1 MSAAAKAAARPAER
15 LIVSLERLRLGLLWI
30 LGFSSG
36 IVFYE
41 PAPYEFLLVLAI
53 GAFALTGLK
62 IRAAH
67 IPLLLMMIGTVI
79 AYAIGVLP
87 VANREG
93 TVKWTVVS
101 IFLAVSSIFF
111 ALALAENT
119 MGRLRALTAG
129 YIAGAV
135 LVSLIGIA
143 AWFHVIPGSDLFLIN
158 ERVRSTFKDAN
169 VLGAYLVLPATIV
182 IGRLLT
188 GQYRSFIL
196 NAGIAGILTLGLL
209 FSFSRGAWAHFVGAT
224 ALLIILS
231 FVTAPTNK
239 ERVRIAA
246 FAAAGVAAA
255 IVLLGLILSIDAVA
269 TLFQERASLVQS
281 YDAGP
286 QGRFGRHIE
295 GFLLMLD
302 HPFGIGPM
310 QFTDYFTEDPHNS
323 FLNAFVAGGWIGGI
337 FHAMLVLTTLI
348 FGLREVFRRMPW
360 QRLYIAVYAT
370 FASEV
375 GESYIIDVQHWR
387 HFYLLIGVIWGL
399 IAVRQMSGRPAVAPA
414 AGGLYISPPQRSVA
428 QPG

>member
-1 MSAAAKAAARPAER
+1 LSVASESAAYPAGR
-15 LIVSLERLRLGLLWI
+15 LTISLERVRLGLLWT

-41 PAPYEFLLVLAI
+41 PAPYEFLLMLAI
-53 GAFALTGLK
+53 GAFAVTGLK

-67 IPLLLMMIGTVI
+67 VPLLIMMIGTII

-87 VANREG
+87 VANKDD

-101 IFLAVSSIFF
+101 IFLAVSSMFF

-119 MGRLRALTAG
+119 QGRLNALMAG

-143 AWFHVIPGSDLFLIN
+143 AWFHVIPGTDLFLIN
-158 ERVRSTFKDAN
+158 GRARSTFKDAN

-188 GQYRSFIL
+188 GQYRSFVL
-196 NAGIAGILTLGLL
+196 NAGIAGILSLGLL
-209 FSFSRGAWAHFVGAT
+209 FSFSRGAWAHFVGA
-224 ALLIILS
+224 LFIL
-231 FVTAPTNK
+231 VVLHLMTAPTVG
-239 ERVRIAA
+239 ERARVAV
-246 FAAAGVAAA
+246 FAAIGIALAV
-255 IVLLGLILSIDAVA
+255 VLLGLILSIDAVGA
-269 TLFQERASLVQS
+269 LFQERASLVQS

-286 QGRFGRHIE
+286 QGRFGRHVAGI
-295 GFLLMLD
+295 LLMLD

-323 FLNAFVAGGWIGGI
+323 FLNAFVAGGWLGGV
-337 FHAMLVLTTLI
+337 FHAMLVITTLI
-348 FGLREVFRRMPW
+348 FGLREVFRRSPW
-360 QRLYIAVYAT
+360 QRTYIAVFAT
-370 FASEV
+370 FAAEV

-399 IAVRQMSGRPAVAPA
+399 IAVREVTRRSAVAPDPA
-414 AGGLYISPPQRSVA
+414 GLYIPPPQRSVA

>member
-1 MSAAAKAAARPAER
+1 MSVASGPAAYPAGG
-15 LIVSLERLRLGLLWI
+15 LTISLERVRLGLLWI

-41 PAPYEFLLVLAI
+41 PAPYEFLLMLAI

-67 IPLLLMMIGTVI
+67 VPLLIMMIGTII

-87 VANREG
+87 VANRDG

-101 IFLAVSSIFF
+101 IFLAVSSLFF

-119 MGRLRALTAG
+119 QGRLNALMSG

-135 LVSLIGIA
+135 VVSLIGIA
-143 AWFHVIPGSDLFLIN
+143 AWFHVIPGADLFLIN
-158 ERVRSTFKDAN
+158 GRARSTFKDAN
-169 VLGAYLVLPATIV
+169 VLGAYLVLPVTIV

-188 GQYRSFIL
+188 GQYRSFVF
-196 NAGIAGILTLGLL
+196 NAAIAGILSLGLL
-209 FSFSRGAWAHFVGAT
+209 FSFSRGAWAHFVGA
-224 ALLIILS
+224 LFIL
-231 FVTAPTNK
+231 VILHLMTAPTIG
-239 ERVRIAA
+239 ERARVAA
-246 FAAAGVAAA
+246 FAAAGVAVAT
-255 IVLLGLILSIDAVA
+255 VLLGLILSIDAVGA
-269 TLFQERASLVQS
+269 LFQERASLVQS

-286 QGRFGRHIE
+286 QGRFGRHLE

-302 HPFGIGPM
+302 HPIGIGPM

-323 FLNAFVAGGWIGGI
+323 FLNAFVAGGWLGGV
-337 FHAMLVLTTLI
+337 FHAMLVVTTLI
-348 FGLREVFRRMPW
+348 FGLREVFHRTPW
-360 QRLYIAVYAT
+360 QRTYIAVFAA

-399 IAVRQMSGRPAVAPA
+399 IAVREFSRGHAVAPDPA
-414 AGGLYISPPQRSVA
+414 GLYIPPPQRSVA

>member
-1 MSAAAKAAARPAER
+1 LSLASEPVACPTGNL
-15 LIVSLERLRLGLLWI
+15 LISLERVRLGMLWL

-41 PAPYEFLLVLAI
+41 PAPYEFLLILAI
-53 GAFALTGLK
+53 GVFALTGLK

-67 IPLLLMMIGTVI
+67 IPLLILMIGTVI

-101 IFLAVSSIFF
+101 IFLAVSSLFF

-119 MGRLRALTAG
+119 EGRLKALTAG

-143 AWFHVIPGSDLFLIN
+143 AWFHVIPGGDLFLIN
-158 ERVRSTFKDAN
+158 GRARSTFKDAN

-188 GQYRSFIL
+188 GQYRSFIF
-196 NAGIAGILTLGLL
+196 NAGIAGILALGLL
-209 FSFSRGAWAHFVGAT
+209 FSFSRGAWAHFVGAI
-224 ALLIILS
+224 ALLVIFCLM
-231 FVTAPTNK
+231 TAPTNG
-239 ERVRIAA
+239 ERARVAA
-246 FAAAGVAAA
+246 FAAAGAVAAA
-255 IVLLGLILSIDAVA
+255 VLLGLILSIDAVGA
-269 TLFQERASLVQS
+269 LFQERASLVQS
-281 YDAGP
+281 YDEGP

-295 GFLLMLD
+295 GMLLMLD
-302 HPFGIGPM
+302 HPLGIGPM

-323 FLNAFVAGGWIGGI
+323 FLNAFVAGGWLGGV
-337 FHAMLVLTTLI
+337 FHAMLVVITLI
-348 FGLREVFRRMPW
+348 YGLREVFRRTPW
-360 QRLYIAVYAT
+360 QRLYIAIFAT
-370 FASEV
+370 FAAEV

-399 IAVRQMSGRPAVAPA
+399 IAMREITLSRAVAPA
-414 AGGLYISPPQRSVA
+414 SDGLYSPP
-428 QPG
+428 P